1 MPVHLYGHACDMKS
15 ICDIARKYKL
25 FVLEDCAEAIGTTIN
40 GQRVGSFGDISAFS
54 FFGNKSITTGE
65 GGMVLTMMKHFMD
78 VVCILRGKGL
88 LNIVNIGMI

>member
-1 MPVHLYGHACDMKS
+1 MDPAGLEELITPRTKAIMPVHLYGHACDMKS

-54 FFGNKSITTGE
+54 FLEKLNTLKKYMLNKLKIRY
-65 GGMVLTMMKHFMD
+65 L
-78 VVCILRGKGL
+78 
-88 LNIVNIGMI
+88 

>member
-40 GQRVGSFGDISAFS
+40 GQRVGSFLVIYQLS
-54 FFGNKSITTGE
+54 FFEIKVS
-65 GGMVLTMMKHFMD
+65 
-78 VVCILRGKGL
+78 L
-88 LNIVNIGMI
+88 LAKAGWY

>member
-1 MPVHLYGHACDMKS
+1 MDPAGLEELITPRTKAIMPVHLYGHACDMKS

-54 FFGNKSITTGE
+54 FLEIKVS
-65 GGMVLTMMKHFMD
+65 
-78 VVCILRGKGL
+78 L
-88 LNIVNIGMI
+88 LAKAGWY